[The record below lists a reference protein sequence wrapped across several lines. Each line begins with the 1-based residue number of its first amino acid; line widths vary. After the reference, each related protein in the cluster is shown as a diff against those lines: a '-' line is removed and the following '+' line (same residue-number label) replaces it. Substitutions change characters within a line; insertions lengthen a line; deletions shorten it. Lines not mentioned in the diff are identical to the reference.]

1 MALALSDQY
10 NLSVDA
16 GFNGRVRAAVFSAA
30 VTMFNATPNNDPT
43 KQGYRMALV
52 NAVIKGGPDVN
63 MYVSTFAWTCVSRSS
78 LTTVD
83 DLTDA
88 FLNTTCGTVGIF
100 DAIAQECFS

>member
-1 MALALSDQY
+1 MTLQLGDQF
-10 NLSVDA
+10 NLSVDP

-30 VTMFNATPNNDPT
+30 VTMFNAAPNSDPV
-43 KQGYRMALV
+43 KQGYRMDLV
-52 NAVIKGGPDVN
+52 NAVIKGGPDVG

-78 LTTVD
+78 LSTVD

-88 FLNTTCGTVGIF
+88 FLTTTCSTTAIF